1 MNMSLILEMLLFLIR
16 VHSCLKSFIF
26 NPKYTSVRFSFLSF
40 SSVCQSLILSLS
52 RNYLYSV
59 NVNIFVGKLI
69 LYMIKLENVSKGY
82 SEGKVLHTILSGVD
96 LNINKGEII
105 IIYGKSGSGKSTLLN
120 LLAGIDL
127 PDEGNIFFGDI
138 NITALNEKQRTL
150 FRRKSIGFIFQFF
163 NLIPT
168 LTVSENLKLP
178 LELNSLSFNI
188 ADKMIDEVGLLDRK
202 NAYPDVLS
210 GGEQQRVA
218 IARALIHNP
227 DFILADEPTGN
238 LDFDTS
244 KQIIDF
250 IDRIVKQQGKTM
262 IMATHSREVIGLA
275 DRVLTLKDGKFIEMN

>member
-1 MNMSLILEMLLFLIR
+1 
-16 VHSCLKSFIF
+16 
-26 NPKYTSVRFSFLSF
+26 
-40 SSVCQSLILSLS
+40 
-52 RNYLYSV
+52 
-59 NVNIFVGKLI
+59 
-69 LYMIKLENVSKGY
+69 MIKLENVSKGY
-82 SEGKVLHTILSGVD
+82 SEGKVLHTILSGVN
-96 LNINKGEII
+96 LNINKGEIVI
-105 IIYGKSGSGKSTLLN
+105 LYGKSGSGKSTLLN

-127 PDEGNIFFGDI
+127 PDEGSIFFENV
-138 NITALNEKQRTL
+138 NITALSEKERTL
-150 FRRKSIGFIFQFF
+150 FRRKRIGFIFQFF

-178 LELNSLSFNI
+178 LELNSMPFKK
-188 ADKMIDEVGLLDRK
+188 ADEMLDEVGLLDRI
-202 NAYPDVLS
+202 NAYSDVLS

-244 KQIIDF
+244 KQIIDL

-262 IMATHSREVIGLA
+262 IMATHSKDVMGLA